1 MKRSAGILLYK
12 KENNRYLVLLAHF
25 GGPYWEK
32 QDKGAWYV
40 QKGIVEKGEKVLS
53 AAKREVAEETNLKVT
68 NDISFLASKK
78 VAKNKL
84 AIMFYSYFDGD
95 ISSFKS
101 NTFQMEWPKNSKQL
115 MEFPEMDKIKWFTL
129 EEAKEYIHPTQRF
142 FIDKLEEQLTKGGI
156 NK

>member
-32 QDKGAWYV
+32 QDKGAWSV

-101 NTFQMEWPKNSKQL
+101 NIFQMEWPKNSKQL